1 MTEHAT
7 ADAATEEVYS
17 LLVPLEG
24 ARLLVPRV
32 CIAEVTGYSTP
43 ETVTGSL
50 PWLLGFNEWNGRRIP
65 LLSFEGA
72 CGRSIPSTGGRTRV
86 VVFYALTGH
95 LEAGYFGVVTQ
106 GFPQL
111 VRVNGTVLEADS
123 IQEWDEAP
131 PIICQ
136 VRMVNQHP
144 IIPNLE
150 AVEQMIAEA
159 ITLAS

>member
-1 MTEHAT
+1 MSEHAAT
-7 ADAATEEVYS
+7 DATTEEVYS

-32 CIAEVTGYSTP
+32 CIAEVAGYSQP
-43 ETVTGSL
+43 EPITGAL
-50 PWLLGFNEWNGRRIP
+50 PWLLGFSEWNGRRIP

-72 CGRSIPSTGGRTRV
+72 CGRPIPAAGGRTRV
-86 VVFYALTGH
+86 VVFYALTGQI
-95 LEAGYFGVVTQ
+95 EAGYFGLVTQ

-111 VRVNGTVLEADS
+111 VRVNETVLETDS
-123 IQEWDEAP
+123 IQEWDDAP

-150 AVEQMIAEA
+150 AVEKMIAEA